1 MHIDHLSIYVRDVER
16 SRHFYES
23 VLLPYGWQVVRD
35 FGELAVGFGH
45 GNYAEFAVV
54 REKGA
59 INSAHVAFGLD
70 KRSEVDELYSI
81 AIDAGATDHGL
92 PGMRPQYHKDYYAGF
107 VIDPDG
113 HNIEFVCHNAD
124 A

>member
-16 SRHFYES
+16 SRQFYES

-45 GNYAEFAVV
+45 ANYAEFAVV

-59 INSAHVAFGLD
+59 INSAHVAFGLA
-70 KRSEVDELYSI
+70 KRSEVDDLYSI

-92 PGMRPQYHKDYYAGF
+92 PGVRPQYHKDYYAGF
-107 VIDPDG
+107 VNDPDG

-124 A
+124 T